1 MGTARANELLSEHE
15 SASGTIVTQVRGALI
30 VSSLQ
35 TLRELNFMD
44 AYLRHLPKVHHD
56 DVLLALASSWL
67 PARLALAHYGAC
79 EAMGLDES
87 DLDAIG
93 QHVSQRIMGTFLG
106 TLLRSSRNLG
116 AGATPVIP
124 LRQYHRLWDRLLMG
138 GGCTVRTSG
147 LKDAYI
153 ESRGVPMFRYR
164 YFRVAYMGLIRGA
177 GLMFAKAIYT
187 RVRTASDDSLSI
199 DASWV

>member
-1 MGTARANELLSEHE
+1 MVTAPASELLSQHD
-15 SASGTIVTQVRGALI
+15 SASGPLVTQVRGALV

-35 TLRELNFMD
+35 TLRELGFLD
-44 AYLRHLPKVHHD
+44 RYLRCLPKVHHD
-56 DVLLALASSWL
+56 EVLLALASSWL
-67 PARLALAHYGAC
+67 PVSLAMAHYTACETLALG
-79 EAMGLDES
+79 ER

-93 QHVSQRIMGTFLG
+93 QHVSKRIMGTFLG

-116 AGATPVIP
+116 AGTTPVIP

-147 LKDAYI
+147 PKDAYI

-177 GLMFAKAIYT
+177 GLMFAKAVYT
-187 RVRTASDDSLSI
+187 RINKATDDMLSI